1 MYLFFN
7 RLSCS
12 IKIDSVKLG
21 RRNKL
26 NLRDVDM
33 KKIVLILGTIFLILT
48 LIGSGYVLINQ
59 GQVSAGY
66 AAIPALWTM
75 ICFGYYQRK
84 KND

>member
-1 MYLFFN
+1 
-7 RLSCS
+7 
-12 IKIDSVKLG
+12 
-21 RRNKL
+21 
-26 NLRDVDM
+26 M

-48 LIGSGYVLINQ
+48 LIGGGYVLINQ